1 MANTVIIG
9 TQWGD
14 EGKGKIVDILSE
26 NADCV
31 VRFQGGNNAGHT
43 IVINNKKI
51 ILHHIPSGI
60 LHKNIKCIIGNGVV
74 IDPEILINKEIKTL
88 EKENFEVSGNNLK
101 ISKNAHVIM
110 PYHKLIEE
118 GRESS
123 SNILKVGTTKRGIG
137 PAYEDK
143 ISRRGV
149 MVKDLINEKDLSEKL
164 EEILEEKNALLKFYG
179 YKPLMSEKIVDEFL
193 KYGELLKDFIDNTH
207 KILIEEEK
215 NKSNIIFEGAQGTL
229 LDIDHG
235 TYPFVTSSNTI
246 SGNICAGA
254 GFGIKKID
262 KIIGIVKAYTTRVG
276 MGPFPTELNC
286 KKGDYLR
293 NRGGEFGSTTG
304 RPRRCGWLDLVALKY
319 STNINNL
326 TEIVITKLDVLDGLD
341 EVKVCVGYEYKGKVF
356 EYFDNDLNF
365 LENIKPVYK
374 SFKGWNVKNYDKIKN
389 FIELP
394 SCAKDYIQFIE
405 DELNIPITMISTG
418 PDREST
424 ILKN

>member
-1 MANTVIIG
+1 MGNIAIIG

-14 EGKGKIVDILSE
+14 EGKGKIVDILAE

-43 IVINNKKI
+43 IVINGKKI

-60 LHKNIKCIIGNGVV
+60 LHKNITCIIGNGMV

-88 EKENFEVSGNNLK
+88 EKENFEVNSKNLK

-118 GRESS
+118 GRE
-123 SNILKVGTTKRGIG
+123 NHGKVLKVGTTKRGIG

-143 ISRRGV
+143 ISRRGIKI
-149 MVKDLINEKDLSEKL
+149 KDLINEKSFSEKL
-164 EEILEEKNALLKFYG
+164 DEILQEKNCILNFYG
-179 YKPLMSEKIVDEFL
+179 FKNLEKNKILDL
-193 KYGELLKDFIDNTH
+193 YLSYGEVLKDFIDDTH
-207 KILIEEEK
+207 KIIIEEEK
-215 NKSNIIFEGAQGTL
+215 KGSNIIFEGAQGTL

-235 TYPFVTSSNTI
+235 TYPFVTSSNTV

-286 KKGDYLR
+286 SIGDYLR
-293 NRGGEFGSTTG
+293 DRGGEFGSTTG

-319 STNINNL
+319 STNLNNL
-326 TEIVITKLDVLDGLD
+326 TEIVLTKLDVLDGLE
-341 EVKVCVGYEYKGKVF
+341 EVNVCIAYKYKGKMYD
-356 EYFDNDLNF
+356 YFDNDYEF
-365 LENIKPVYK
+365 LKEVEPVYK
-374 SFKGWNVKNYDKIKN
+374 SFKGWKHDYSKIN
-389 FIELP
+389 DFNSLQTET
-394 SCAKDYIQFIE
+394 KDYIQYIE
-405 DELNIPITMISTG
+405 DTLNIPISVISTG
-418 PDREST
+418 PDRDST
-424 ILKN
+424 IFRN